1 MKEQKKPEW
10 AMQLVNEELINKG
23 VEALRKLGES
33 EDPLKNPE
41 FLADI
46 LEKIKGRTNEEVVEV
61 FSMMYTILP
70 REAQEAIGY
79 SLMLV
84 EAKAAMLVAHLA
96 KNN

>member
-1 MKEQKKPEW
+1 MKEEKKPEW
-10 AMQLVNEELINKG
+10 AEQLANGELINRGIESLK
-23 VEALRKLGES
+23 KLDEG
-33 EDPLKNPE
+33 EDPLKNPQLLIE
-41 FLADI
+41 V
-46 LEKIKGRTNEEVVEV
+46 LEKLKGKTNEEVVEV

-79 SLMLV
+79 SLMPV